1 MTPTSRQPQSGDETA
16 PLSPSVEPGAI
27 VWGAR
32 LVRPLARGGMAELW
46 LAERLESG
54 GEVVIKFLATPVGED
69 DPDWIDQ
76 AVERFRLEAQIAE
89 QLGAQT
95 RHIVQVH
102 AAGQLGDTPYLVM
115 EHVPGRSL
123 EAILGEKKRLAP
135 EAFASLLDQIAEALG
150 VAHAANVVHRD
161 VKPANLL
168 VTGEITGPGSPPVE
182 GERGPFVQLA
192 DFGVAKAKRSSL
204 MVDLPKDTSS
214 ALVVGSPAYASPEQL
229 YQQELDG
236 RSDLWSLGVVAYEA
250 LTGALPFGSSVSG
263 KATPELIVAVCTAG
277 FERASKT
284 NRALPRTLDAWFDKA
299 LAKDRTARFQSAGEM
314 AAAFRQA
321 LVVAATRR
329 TLIGVAGLAL
339 LMILGIAAA
348 LALR

>member
-1 MTPTSRQPQSGDETA
+1 MT
-16 PLSPSVEPGAI
+16 LSAFAKPRFEPGAI

-32 LVRPLARGGMAELW
+32 LVRPLAGGAMAELW

-54 GEVVIKFLATPVGED
+54 GEVVIKFLGPPAGED
-69 DPDWIDQ
+69 DPAWIDQ
-76 AVERFRLEAQIAE
+76 AIERFRLEAQIAQ

-102 AAGQLGDTPYLVM
+102 AAGQLAETPYLVM

-123 EAILGEKKRLAP
+123 DAVLA
-135 EAFASLLDQIAEALG
+135 ERKLLETGTTVAKLVEQVAEALG

-168 VTGEITGPGSPPVE
+168 VTE

-192 DFGVAKAKRSSL
+192 DSGVAKATRTSL

-214 ALVVGSPAYASPEQL
+214 ALVVGSPAYASFEQL

-236 RSDLWSLGVVAYEA
+236 RSDLWTRGVVAYEA
-250 LTGALPFGSSVSG
+250 LTGALPFGSAAPGRSPRRHRAHRRRLHRQASSAHT
-263 KATPELIVAVCTAG
+263 KRTPGAAAQVRSTPGI
-277 FERASKT
+277 
-284 NRALPRTLDAWFDKA
+284 DKA
-299 LAKDRTARFQSAGEM
+299 LAKERANGLPQSPAEMGAGAASAKPSRRRRAADALRRRGARPRDGDP
-314 AAAFRQA
+314 RH
-321 LVVAATRR
+321 RR
-329 TLIGVAGLAL
+329 R
-339 LMILGIAAA
+339 A

>member
-1 MTPTSRQPQSGDETA
+1 MTPPSTRQPRFQ
-16 PLSPSVEPGAI
+16 PGAI

-32 LVRPLARGGMAELW
+32 LVRPLEGGAMAELW

-54 GEVVIKFLATPVGED
+54 GEVVIKFLGPPVGED
-69 DPDWIDQ
+69 DPEWIDQ
-76 AVERFRLEAQIAE
+76 AVERFRLEAQIAQ

-95 RHIVQVH
+95 RHIVQAH
-102 AAGQLGDTPYLVM
+102 AAGQLGETPYLVM

-123 EAILGEKKRLAP
+123 EALLAEGKRLEP
-135 EAFASLLDQIAEALG
+135 EYVAKLIEQVAEALG

-161 VKPANLL
+161 LKPANLL
-168 VTGEITGPGSPPVE
+168 VTE

-192 DFGVAKAKRSSL
+192 DFGVAKATKSSL

-236 RSDLWSLGVVAYEA
+236 RSDLWSLAVVAYEA
-250 LTGALPFGSSVSG
+250 LTGALPFGSAAPG
-263 KATPELIVAVCTAG
+263 KAAPELIVAVCTAG
-277 FERASKT
+277 FERASKR
-284 NRALPRTLDAWFDKA
+284 NRTLPRTLDAWFDKA
-299 LAKDRTARFQSAGEM
+299 LAKDRTLRFQGAAEM

-321 LVVAATRR
+321 LVLAATRR
-329 TLIGVAGLAL
+329 TLLGIGALAL